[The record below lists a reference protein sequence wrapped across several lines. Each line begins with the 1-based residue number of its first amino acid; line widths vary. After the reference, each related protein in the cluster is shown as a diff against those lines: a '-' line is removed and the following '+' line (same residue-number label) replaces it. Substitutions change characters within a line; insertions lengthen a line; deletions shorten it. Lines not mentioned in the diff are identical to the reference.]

1 MREKDAVS
9 NVFLSD
15 PARVADL
22 LNGYVYCGQQVI
34 KKEDVQNRGERVY
47 RIKDKE
53 RKMYLDSCRGMETK
67 RNYPLMWRKMKGY
80 FPD

>member
-9 NVFLSD
+9 NVFLKD

-22 LNGYVYCGQQVI
+22 LNGYIYHGHQVI
-34 KKEDVQNRGERVY
+34 RKEDVQNRGERVY

-53 RKMYLDSCRGMETK
+53 RKIKAE
-67 RNYPLMWRKMKGY
+67 
-80 FPD
+80 